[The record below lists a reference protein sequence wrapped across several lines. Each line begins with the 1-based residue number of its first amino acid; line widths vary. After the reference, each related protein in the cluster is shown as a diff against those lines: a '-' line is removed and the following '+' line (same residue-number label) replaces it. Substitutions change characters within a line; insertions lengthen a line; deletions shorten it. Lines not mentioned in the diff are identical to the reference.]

1 MPNAPPAAV
10 AAPTFT
16 YGASPLL
23 LRRAIQHD
31 GVGDLGLARV
41 FRRLHACLRIGG
53 RLVLE
58 PQPWK
63 SYRKRA
69 TLTPTIAQHFRDIR
83 MRPSGFA
90 DVLLSS
96 AVGFRR
102 CERLEVPYDEG
113 AAEGFKRRPMLVL
126 TK

>member
-1 MPNAPPAAV
+1 MHLNHGDA
-10 AAPTFT
+10 
-16 YGASPLL
+16 GLL
-23 LRRAIQHD
+23 
-31 GVGDLGLARV
+31 RV
-41 FRRLHACLRIGG
+41 FRRLRACLRVGG

-63 SYRKRA
+63 SYRKRD

-113 AAEGFKRRPMLVL
+113 AADGFTRSTMLVL